1 MSLTPAQFAYG
12 SGDALPREE
21 SDDLHARFTV
31 PSPGRPL
38 FEAAFAN
45 LSRTSPAAVAT
56 GKAERGPLTP
66 AHPPTY
72 RCATA
77 PEQPGAH
84 MNTPLQGR
92 TAVVTGA
99 SKGIGL
105 AVVAALAQAGA
116 TVVAGSRTSTPELD
130 ALVKEAAVTWVPV
143 DLGHPEDA
151 EQLVRHAGGRVD
163 ILVNNVG
170 AAPARTGGFL
180 SVTDADW
187 QHVLDLNLL
196 SAVRVTRAA
205 LPLMLEAGRGSIVT
219 VASVNATLP
228 DPMVIDYSAGKAAL
242 VAFSKALS
250 KEVGPRGVR
259 VNTVSPGPVRT
270 DLWLAR
276 DGVAATVSAAADVTP
291 DDVVAQVAGS
301 TATGRF
307 STPGEVAD
315 LVLFLAGDQSGNITG
330 SDMIIDGGFVPTW

>member
-1 MSLTPAQFAYG
+1 MT
-12 SGDALPREE
+12 
-21 SDDLHARFTV
+21 
-31 PSPGRPL
+31 
-38 FEAAFAN
+38 
-45 LSRTSPAAVAT
+45 
-56 GKAERGPLTP
+56 
-66 AHPPTY
+66 
-72 RCATA
+72 
-77 PEQPGAH
+77 
-84 MNTPLQGR
+84 TPLEGR

-99 SKGIGL
+99 GKGIGL
-105 AVVAALAQAGA
+105 AVVTALAQAGA

-130 ALVKEAAVTWVPV
+130 TLVKEGRVTWVPV
-143 DLGHPEDA
+143 DLGEPGDA
-151 EQLVRHAGGRVD
+151 ERLVQEARGRLD

-187 QHVLDLNLL
+187 QHILDLNLL

-205 LPLMLEAGRGSIVT
+205 LPLMLEAGRGSVVT

-228 DPMVIDYSAGKAAL
+228 DPMVIDYSAAKAAL

-250 KEVGPRGVR
+250 KEVGPKGIR

-270 DLWLAR
+270 DLWLAEG
-276 DGVAATVSAAADVTP
+276 GVADTVSAAAGVTP

-307 STPGEVAD
+307 STPEEVAG
-315 LVLFLAGDQSGNITG
+315 LVLFLAGDQAANITG
-330 SDMIIDGGFVPTW
+330 SDMIIDGGFIPTW

>member
-1 MSLTPAQFAYG
+1 MT
-12 SGDALPREE
+12 
-21 SDDLHARFTV
+21 
-31 PSPGRPL
+31 
-38 FEAAFAN
+38 
-45 LSRTSPAAVAT
+45 
-56 GKAERGPLTP
+56 
-66 AHPPTY
+66 
-72 RCATA
+72 
-77 PEQPGAH
+77 
-84 MNTPLQGR
+84 TPLQGR

-105 AVVAALAQAGA
+105 AVVTALAHAGA

-130 ALVKEAAVTWVPV
+130 ALGKEGRVTWVPV
-143 DLGHPEDA
+143 DLGEPQDA
-151 EQLVRHAGGRVD
+151 ERLVQEARGRVD

-187 QHVLDLNLL
+187 RHVLDLNLL

-205 LPLMLEAGRGSIVT
+205 LPLMLGAGRGSIVT

-228 DPMVIDYSAGKAAL
+228 DPLVIDYSAGKAAL

-250 KEVGPRGVR
+250 KEVGPKGVR

-270 DLWLAR
+270 DLWLAEG
-276 DGVAATVSAAADVTP
+276 GVADTVSAAADVTP
-291 DDVVAQVAGS
+291 DDVVAQAAGS

-307 STPGEVAD
+307 STPEEVAG
-315 LVLFLAGDQSGNITG
+315 LVLFLAGDQAANITG
-330 SDMIIDGGFVPTW
+330 SDMIIDGGFIPTW